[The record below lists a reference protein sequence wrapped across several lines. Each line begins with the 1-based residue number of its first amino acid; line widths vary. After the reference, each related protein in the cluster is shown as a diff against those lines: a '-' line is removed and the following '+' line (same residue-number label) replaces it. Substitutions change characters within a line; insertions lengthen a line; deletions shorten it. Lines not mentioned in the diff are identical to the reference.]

1 MDSGDLKIFQA
12 VAEEGSITKAA
23 NRLNYVQSNVTARI
37 QQLEAELQ
45 TTLFYRHSRGM
56 ILTPTG
62 KTLLE
67 YAVKIRHLLDEA
79 QKAVQD
85 SPIPRGTLSIGALE
99 TTAAVRLPV
108 ILSAFHR
115 QYPEVELS
123 LVTGPTELLVGEV
136 LQYKLDGAF
145 VSGPIEHPDLQQTT
159 IFDEELVLVSEAE
172 ENEFETAKRKNLLIF
187 PKGCSYRAKLEQWLM
202 ADGILPLKKMEFST
216 LEAILGG
223 VAAGL
228 GVSLLP
234 KSLINKLEMDG
245 AVRSFPIPAVFGKVK
260 TVFVHRQDLLVT
272 VAFQKFVELIREK
285 NALHSHQE
293 LFRVRQGRE

>member
-45 TTLFYRHSRGM
+45 TILFYRHSRGM

-79 QKAVQD
+79 HKAVHD
-85 SPIPRGTLSIGALE
+85 SPIPKGSLSIGSLE
-99 TTAAVRLPV
+99 TTAAVRLPA
-108 ILSAFHR
+108 ILASYHK

-123 LVTGPTELLVGEV
+123 LLTGPTEQLVEQV
-136 LQYKLDGAF
+136 LRYELDGAF
-145 VSGPIEHPDLQQTT
+145 VSGPIEHPELQQERV
-159 IFDEELVLVSEAE
+159 FEEELVLVSEAAE
-172 ENEFETAKRKNLLIF
+172 TDFETARRKSVLVF
-187 PKGCSYRAKLEQWLM
+187 RKGCSYRGKLEEWLI
-202 ADGILPLKKMEFST
+202 AEGIFPVKSMEFGT

-223 VAAGL
+223 IAAGL

-234 KSLINKLEMDG
+234 KSLINKLEVEG
-245 AVRSFPIPAVFGKVK
+245 TVRSYPIPAVFGKAT
-260 TVFVHRQDLLVT
+260 TVFVHRRDLLVT
-272 VAFQKFVELIREK
+272 TAFQKFIEFLK
-285 NALHSHQE
+285 H
-293 LFRVRQGRE
+293 FG